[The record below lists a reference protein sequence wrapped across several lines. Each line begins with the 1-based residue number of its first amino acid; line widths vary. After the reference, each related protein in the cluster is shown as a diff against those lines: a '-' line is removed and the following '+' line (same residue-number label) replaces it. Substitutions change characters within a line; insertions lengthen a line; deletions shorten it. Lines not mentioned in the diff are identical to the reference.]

1 MFLPPG
7 PSMAHIPELP
17 MLKETSVHDLPTYAA
32 IATAAALIVAKWW
45 RC

>member
-1 MFLPPG
+1 MV
-7 PSMAHIPELP
+7 HIPRICN
-17 MLKETSVHDLPTYAA
+17 MSKETPVHDLPTYAA